1 MINSDAVQAV
11 TAARWSTQFVRPI
24 YDGYGFNAV
33 PATIERLLTGRPL
46 AGLPA
51 SALAGLAERYDT
63 VVLIFI
69 DAFGERF
76 FMPRA
81 DHYPFLRRFMQA
93 GVVSPL
99 TTLFPSTTAAHVT
112 TIHTGMMPARSGIY
126 EWFQY
131 EPSLDMTIAPL
142 LFAPAGDH
150 TRESLQTLNADPARI
165 FPRDTLYRRLAAA
178 GVRSTVIQHRDY
190 AHSTYSRAVC
200 DGAALVPFRTM
211 PEALTSL
218 GRMLESRQHPAYY
231 YLYLDSI
238 DVICHLYGPE
248 SPYVDAEIDS
258 VLTALER
265 LLHPVLEARQEPTLV
280 LLIADHGQ
288 IAIDPTNTI
297 YVNRIFPALEQAV
310 RRGAGGRVLH
320 PAGSR
325 RDLFLHVHEEQ
336 LDHLVHEL
344 GRALADRAEVYR
356 TAELLNMGLF
366 GPPPHETLRPRLG
379 NLAILP
385 YADEIVW
392 WHDPSFAE
400 TTHRGA
406 HGGLSPA
413 EAHTQ
418 VAALEYGGS

>member
-33 PATIERLLTGRPL
+33 PETIERLLTGRSLP
-46 AGLPA
+46 GLPA
-51 SALAGLAERYDT
+51 SALAGCAERYDT
-63 VVLIFI
+63 VVLIFL

-76 FMPRA
+76 FMPRV
-81 DHYPFLRRFMQA
+81 DQYPFLRRFMQE
-93 GVVSPL
+93 GVVSPI
-99 TTLFPSTTAAHVT
+99 TTLFPSTTSAHVT
-112 TIHTGMMPARSGIY
+112 AMHTGLPPARSGIY

-131 EPSLDMTIAPL
+131 EPSLDLTIAPL
-142 LFAPAGDH
+142 LFAPAGEH
-150 TRESLQTLNADPARI
+150 TRESLQNLNADPARI
-165 FPRDTLYRRLAAA
+165 FPHNTLYRRLAAE

-190 AHSTYSRAVC
+190 AHSTYTRAVC
-200 DGAALVPFRTM
+200 DGAALVPYRTM

-218 GRMLESRQHPAYY
+218 GRMLESRHQPAYY
-231 YLYLDSI
+231 YLYLDTI
-238 DVICHLYGPE
+238 DAICHLYGPE
-248 SPYVDAEIDS
+248 SPYVDAEIDI

-265 LLHPVLEARQEPTLV
+265 LLHPVLAARSDPTLV

-297 YVNRIFPALEQAV
+297 YVNRILPALEQAA
-310 RRGAGGRVLH
+310 RRGAGGRLLH

-325 RDLFLHVHEEQ
+325 RNLFLHVHDEQ
-336 LDHLVHEL
+336 LEHLVGDL
-344 GRALADRAEVYR
+344 GHALVDRAEVYR
-356 TAELLNMGLF
+356 TADLLSMGLF
-366 GPPPHETLRPRLG
+366 GPPPHEALRPRLG

-392 WHDPSFAE
+392 WHDPSLAE
-400 TTHRGA
+400 TTHRGG

-418 VAALEYGGS
+418 IAVLEYGS